1 MKNKII
7 IGGIFISRKR
17 EKMSKGKRSVAIIA
31 FIGIAFEMFKTNVQK
46 YKAVESLII
55 KIACIKYSKVYK

>member
-1 MKNKII
+1 
-7 IGGIFISRKR
+7 
-17 EKMSKGKRSVAIIA
+17 MSKGKRSVAIIA